1 MPGAIYAEVLKLFE
15 NAYYPNSTAPTLVNA
30 WLGIYEVLLTYEY
43 GVPQVFDKD
52 DLKQGSWKRRAEAFE
67 QYLAQNFGIPQPK
80 VAGLVGQMMQH
91 PRWMGKQINNP
102 RGHGFRTIVAHLMRT
117 SGASCVFQEEAH
129 AKEWFPGI
137 RLPGASKDPRVDILV
152 ICGDQARAVISCKW
166 TVRHDRVSDITNE
179 CPVYK
184 AAANRLR
191 YKPFDHFVVTN
202 ESSPARLAKMLDDDC
217 LDGVV
222 HVHKDALRVME
233 INGRTTKVIDLV
245 DFIKLVAT
253 W

>member
-1 MPGAIYAEVLKLFE
+1 MPGAIYAEVLKLFQ
-15 NAYYPNSTAPTLVNA
+15 NAYYPKSGGPSLTNA
-30 WLGIYEVLLTYEY
+30 WLGIYEVLLTYEH

-52 DLKQGSWKRRAEAFE
+52 DLKDGAWRKRAEIFE
-67 QYLAQNFGIPQPK
+67 QYLAQNFRIPQPN

-91 PRWMGKQINNP
+91 PLWIGKQINNP

-117 SGASCVFQEEAH
+117 SGSKCVFEEEAR

-137 RLPGASKDPRVDILV
+137 HLPGASKDPRVDILV
-152 ICGDQARAVISCKW
+152 VCKDQPRAVISCKW
-166 TVRHDRVSDITNE
+166 TVRHDRISDITNE
-179 CPVYK
+179 CPAYK

-191 YKPFDHFVVTN
+191 YKPFFHYVVTN
-202 ESSPARLAKMLDDDC
+202 ENSPARLAKMLDDDC

-222 HVHKDALRVME
+222 HVHTDALRAMD
-233 INGRTTKVIDLV
+233 INGRTAKVTDLV